1 MYAPSAPHLMITQ
14 PVLFRPTPISRN
26 LSVASSIDSF
36 DGGSGSDKSD
46 KASSEFGLHISDEFI
61 LIARG
66 APIRLT
72 YLKIDI
78 DLRTEISSSSSSG
91 TQQIFE
97 GQNKSELFQHDQE
110 RRRTG
115 IGS

>member
-1 MYAPSAPHLMITQ
+1 MITQ
-14 PVLFRPTPISRN
+14 PDLFRPTPISRN

-46 KASSEFGLHISDEFI
+46 KASSAFG
-61 LIARG
+61 
-66 APIRLT
+66 
-72 YLKIDI
+72 LKIDI
-78 DLRTEISSSSSSG
+78 DLRTKVSSSSSPG

-97 GQNKSELFQHDQE
+97 GQNRSEQFRHTQE
-110 RRRTG
+110 RQRTG